1 MAERKMRDYEVSIW
15 SLQDDFIAVLK
26 TAYVENKGQISEPKI
41 TLKTDGTQ
49 NIRFSIPM
57 YLYQDGVRVA
67 NPAWYNTRNGNLIIN
82 MRKIKVIF
90 NKYTEDE
97 RIFDFMITK
106 VTERHEDDQLYC
118 DVEAEGLAF
127 NELGKTGY
135 KISLSSQQ
143 FYDEDYELTKQQQ
156 PTNNSEIV
164 DGEAQEPEQLH
175 ATIDYWLKKM
185 NLQPVPTDNKLIN
198 ANTWYYVIK
207 MDWSSYAD
215 GNDAEKRAEDK
226 IYEEPYVSSWQASD
240 DNSTVLVPKAIET
253 YKEKERLLDVEES
266 NIYNLTQTLAETF
279 GVFCRYEYLYDD
291 NYHIT
296 GRRIIFYNN
305 YMQEKLGYLSLTYP
319 TSTNSISREIDS
331 NDTITK
337 LYVKPVTNVNSDSGW
352 STITNVGAN
361 KSMEDYI
368 LNFEYMHDTGAITA
382 GQYAEIKKYEEA
394 MHNYNTQM
402 LPLEQKIEGLNARLP
417 EVEGQK
423 ALAKTAKQLDQERLT
438 AANGLLD
445 QLDIED
451 GNNDGRISI
460 NPATPVT
467 VIGLEDSSKN
477 DGSYYITLSDKGIY
491 LDTLQIYRKFDVV
504 SRQLDDPIQTGI
516 PEYDEFGNLYRIRN
530 LYYNNMV
537 GENESHLLYLTYDYT
552 PKTYYDNVVK
562 TWEARL
568 EKDTADEQ
576 RLGTEVDRIKNELEE
591 YNTQLQ
597 TLLDNKQKAVTDFET
612 MMGPAL
618 REGYWQPDNYKDYGD
633 NYIDTFTSHRAE
645 NETEK
650 DQDIFEAAQLDDKN
664 FSSHHTKLLWDET
677 LFDDEVKNCYEF
689 GVNLEKKYYPCVRL
703 NSTIIKKLNE
713 PIQEGSDT
721 KRIDQLSFL
730 FYNNK
735 VVSADQRTAKD
746 KQAFALGSQ
755 AQLGFVKKI
764 TGTSEGQNTV
774 TVSATPVLI
783 LTGAETLDDATS
795 LLLQQVNNATTG
807 QSVKTTTTI
816 TFSKLPS
823 VVRSGWY
830 GDFSSLVTDK
840 DYGQLVQKPGT
851 YNAETNTA
859 SYGFQKTTRVYE
871 SGNKIILPQ
880 PFDNNT
886 IKITGFFDTNIDS
899 DDTHTENKNN
909 PLNKMP
915 DLQGFYYPATSGTSV
930 VIPVDPED
938 PSVVPATS
946 TENITV
952 TDVTTETGETYR
964 QVTRQNAVPELRFL
978 LYYYD
983 KNNVLIAIENAE
995 ASTDT
1000 IAVSD
1005 ITEQVLSSHT
1015 IVLDKDFIIP
1025 EGACSAKLVFETD
1038 TTLRTAPV
1046 FTIEHTIS
1054 TLSDNFSADPALGRL
1069 VITKEG
1075 EVRKVEEE
1083 KYVEGENISWISIQ
1097 DSPAIIYPRIEI
1109 DSLFLKTSD
1118 QELVIQYNGETL
1130 KNYEDYYITSRENK
1144 YYITFKPDFIIRHAD
1159 KDGNILNGQ
1168 LLIKYTLSNAD
1179 TSIYL
1184 DALQVA
1190 KENSRPKI
1198 SYQVRPSMVNEDFI
1212 YNDYDKLARIVNIND
1227 IDLNFENVQGY
1238 ISDVDLDLD
1247 EPWNDSVTV
1256 QNYKSKFEDLFS
1268 TIVAQT
1274 EAMKKS
1280 EYTISLAGTLF
1291 MSNGQ
1296 LSGQVVQDSLKEVD
1310 LNYAFNNGKL
1320 TIDDRNGIVGLS
1332 DAGVVAMRG
1341 GGIFTATEKDPD
1353 GNWIW
1358 NTGIVPQGINA
1369 DLITTGQLDTNRI
1382 KIYAGDRAQFQLN
1395 GKGLYA
1401 YKLFA
1406 QDTDLSAGMS
1416 AAVRSNLTFDGLD
1429 PTQYVVFNSEGLF
1442 LTADRG
1448 AVVLNENRSDFVTV
1462 MNKVNRVE
1470 ISWDGLVLRNYD
1482 GDKTLYADPDTG
1494 NLFLSGTVYADA
1506 FHVIQK
1512 IYNKETG
1519 KYEYSSP
1526 LTLTDYVTQG
1536 LRTELD
1542 SHIDKSTALLQMFA
1556 DAGEA
1561 INNALT
1567 THDASY
1573 AAGSVQEAIFDQINS
1588 KTHTIKN
1595 TEPKPSRNVTVGD
1608 ILIIKD
1614 KTTGKELE
1622 RYIATTTADNA
1633 NTDVWTRVYDGRI
1646 QSIEGASM
1654 NVNASTGKITLEA
1667 EHTISLTAK
1676 GAIDFTGNDI
1686 NLTGNNS
1693 INIGS
1698 KWINVAAGNGGGI
1711 NITSVSMPT
1720 GSIMSTNGQGKP
1732 TATNAVSYVSL
1743 DQRGITMTASR
1754 ISMIAATSY
1763 GGAGMSIDPA
1773 SGITMAST
1781 QKIELQAMPTMVMP
1795 NTYTYIDDEGTTHTD
1810 ENTKDNGG
1818 KLTAAGEA
1826 WQKWYDEQTT
1836 SALSLQH
1843 DKIYFGVINDTYT
1856 GSVVEITK
1864 NRIYLGSKNKTE
1876 VGSVSITPDEVLI
1889 GQVGDSGQTGA
1900 GGFIRIN
1907 RSQLEIASG
1916 ARLYI
1921 DAENIKLDSVSGMA
1935 EDNGLDDDENSTL
1948 QRIQAKDEAARSK
1961 EEKEQLQELLNKIN
1975 TYDVGFRLGSKQ
1987 DPKLKFARGDLTI
2000 DGTIYARNL
2009 FVGNQA
2015 ASWDTQVDSKIPT
2028 TRTLTQILDNN
2039 VTEGWIRDYKPGDL
2053 LYMTSDDDGVQIYEA
2068 KKAWADSPYNKPG
2081 ITPTWGQL
2089 KTAEEW
2095 KLVGSYTPKDPGAQ
2109 VFTDSD
2115 IDTSKV
2121 RVGDVWY
2128 TTEQERAVVK
2138 IATAVNGTTITW
2150 QTQTLSPNH
2159 TYTSSIYPTN
2169 FKANDY
2175 WYDTSD
2181 SIVKIWRAIKDYDA
2195 NWSEAD
2201 ANLYWKEVP
2210 ITAPEG
2216 AKTSMGNDMPC
2227 IFNIGDIWYDT
2238 ASTETKLK
2246 EASKNS
2252 ADILTFYTVTQVS
2265 SITDITDFAEGDCYY
2280 VILENGFELYQAQ
2293 KNADTTWKDA
2303 DDKERA
2309 SLTSIYFTQISSNNR
2324 ASSLREVTVEKPYYY
2339 HESSNALY
2347 KLKTTT
2353 DDQSI
2358 TTAPNGL
2365 PIEAWIEKTLLGGAD
2380 GNKTYYGPAATTI
2393 VNGKSQIHPQGIS
2406 IDSATEGDLW
2416 YRTDNHYNADNTTL
2430 QYTDIR
2436 HYRFTVTEPAGDTVN
2451 EWREITPT
2459 KITGAA
2465 LAVDS
2470 NAGTITLN
2478 ASNTI
2483 SLTSQ
2488 DLILS
2493 ATNGALIMRGPTIKM
2508 QYAEGTGSPKF
2519 IDRLIINNEGITMH
2533 AGTDFNVDSGA
2544 IHLTAPSAKIEFEDK
2559 ATNKKITISPG
2570 EITSTT
2576 GIFTDLLQYKASEV
2590 VTKDWVPLRIQVI
2603 PETQDPTIF
2612 PENSLCIKYTVRSTE
2627 TRSQLLITSLLY
2639 YTTLEK
2645 ATLSNQFDYD
2655 LSNSQSNGN
2664 PTGLV
2669 FACTGA
2675 GTNDYSSSGPV
2686 STTYDVAITF
2696 DMVTWV
2702 PNNKWSQVKPAR
2714 GYFRATLL
2722 PSNEVIQ
2729 SSTVD
2734 VLNSQKI
2741 TLQRQVATDP
2751 RMRDQNNK
2759 ITGTIRVKIDF
2770 VPERQN
2776 NTDGSWV
2783 DPIGYSPDNSGGYT
2797 YSFNN
2802 PQYPNIRINHGSTV
2816 RVYVM
2821 PYGVTGTPS
2830 GFGSI
2835 LFVKGSAT

>member
-82 MRKIKVIF
+82 MRKIKAIF

-106 VTERHEDDQLYC
+106 VTERHEDDELYC

-164 DGEAQEPEQLH
+164 NGEAPEPEQLH

-215 GNDAEKRAEDK
+215 GNDIEKRAEDK
-226 IYEEPYVSSWQASD
+226 IYEEPYVSSWQSSD
-240 DNSTVLVPKAIET
+240 DNSTVLVPKAVET

-291 NYHIT
+291 NYNIT

-382 GQYAEIKKYEEA
+382 DQYAEIKKYEES

-491 LDTLQIYRKFDVV
+491 LDTLQIYRDFDIVK
-504 SRQLDDPIQTGI
+504 RELKDQIQTGI

-530 LYYNNMV
+530 LYYDSNK

-562 TWEARL
+562 TWEDRL

-576 RLGTEVDRIKNELEE
+576 RLGIEVEQIKTELEAC
-591 YNTQLQ
+591 NTQLK

-633 NYIDTFTSHRAE
+633 KYIDTANGFFT
-645 NETEK
+645 TEK
-650 DQDIFEAAQLDDKN
+650 ATTTAEEHQDIFEAAQLYDKN
-664 FSSHHTKLLWDET
+664 FSGHYAKLLWDET
-677 LFDDEVKNCYEF
+677 LFDDEVKNYYEF
-689 GVNLEKKYYPCVRL
+689 GVNLEKKYYPCIELTPSIIEIL
-703 NSTIIKKLNE
+703 NQSIETTSGTKK
-713 PIQEGSDT
+713 
-721 KRIDQLSFL
+721 IDQLSFL
-730 FYNNK
+730 FYNSK
-735 VVSADQRTAKD
+735 AVTTGQRDVKNR
-746 KQAFALGSQ
+746 QAFSLGSQ
-755 AQLGFVKKI
+755 MQLGFIKKI
-764 TGTSEGQNTV
+764 TGTSGELATE
-774 TVSATPVLI
+774 TFSATPVLI
-783 LTGAETLDDATS
+783 LTGADTLDEKTS
-795 LLLQQVNNATTG
+795 LLLQQIKSETSDEPVETETTM
-807 QSVKTTTTI
+807 V
-816 TFSKLPS
+816 FSKLPTS
-823 VVRSGWY
+823 VSTSLYSTGKDPY
-830 GDFSSLVTDK
+830 SISSIVTLA
-840 DYGQLVQKPGT
+840 DYGQLTQIPET
-851 YNAETNTA
+851 YDEEADTA
-859 SYGFQKTTRVYE
+859 NYTFKRTTRVYE
-871 SGNKIILPQ
+871 GGNKIVLPSSWGADDDIIIKGFSDDIFEANQ
-880 PFDNNT
+880 PHFQGYTYRKGEQDQT
-886 IKITGFFDTNIDS
+886 VKTTVEYTDTNATCIYYLYCY
-899 DDTHTENKNN
+899 DD
-909 PLNKMP
+909 
-915 DLQGFYYPATSGTSV
+915 
-930 VIPVDPED
+930 
-938 PSVVPATS
+938 
-946 TENITV
+946 
-952 TDVTTETGETYR
+952 
-964 QVTRQNAVPELRFL
+964 
-978 LYYYD
+978 
-983 KNNVLIAIENAE
+983 NNVLLSTKQLSITGEQISIKDYISEPESSNIAYVKLAF
-995 ASTDT
+995 
-1000 IAVSD
+1000 V
-1005 ITEQVLSSHT
+1005 TEKVLKKT
-1015 IVLDKDFIIP
+1015 PTFTVK
-1025 EGACSAKLVFETD
+1025 
-1038 TTLRTAPV
+1038 TTFKT
-1046 FTIEHTIS
+1046 FTKK
-1054 TLSDNFSADPALGRL
+1054 FSAEPVLGRL
-1069 VITKEG
+1069 VTRNQSNNTKT
-1075 EVRKVEEE
+1075 VEEE
-1083 KYVEGENISWISIQ
+1083 NYLYDETKPAEEQITIQ
-1097 DSPAIIYPRIEI
+1097 WAEDTPIIYPRIEI

-1118 QELVIQYNGETL
+1118 QELVIQYKGETL

-1159 KDGNILNGQ
+1159 SDGKILTGQ

-1280 EYTISLAGTLF
+1280 EYTISLAGSLF

-1296 LSGQVVQDSLKEVD
+1296 LSGQVVQDSLKKVD

-1320 TIDDRNGIVGLS
+1320 TIDDRNGIIGLS

-1341 GGIFTATEKDPD
+1341 GGIFTATEKDSD

-1442 LTADRG
+1442 LTAGRG

-1494 NLFLSGTVYADA
+1494 NLFLAGTVYADS

-1519 KYEYSSP
+1519 KYEDSSP

-1536 LRTELD
+1536 LMTELD
-1542 SHIDKSTALLQMFA
+1542 SHIDKSTTLLQMFA
-1556 DAGEA
+1556 DAGKA

-1573 AAGSVQEAIFDQINS
+1573 AAGSVQRAIFDQINS

-1595 TEPKPSRNVTVGD
+1595 TENKPSTNVTAGD
-1608 ILIIKD
+1608 ILIVKD

-1622 RYIATTTADNA
+1622 RYIATTTADSA
-1633 NTDVWTRVYDGRI
+1633 HTDVWTRVYDGRI

-1654 NVNASTGKITLEA
+1654 NVNASAGEITLEA
-1667 EHTISLTAK
+1667 GHKISLNAK
-1676 GAIDFTGNDI
+1676 GAIELTGNDI
-1686 NLTGNNS
+1686 NLVGDKS

-1698 KWINVAAGNGGGI
+1698 KWVNIAAGDGGI
-1711 NITSVSMPT
+1711 NITSASM
-1720 GSIMSTNGQGKP
+1720 SDEDIMSTDEDGKP
-1732 TATNAVSYVSL
+1732 NATNAVSYVSL
-1743 DQRGITMTASR
+1743 DKNGITMTASS
-1754 ISMIAATSY
+1754 ISMTAANSD

-1795 NTYTYIDDEGTTHTD
+1795 KTYTYTDDEGTTHT
-1810 ENTKDNGG
+1810 NASTKNSDDT
-1818 KLTAAGEA
+1818 LTAAGEA
-1826 WQKWYDEQTT
+1826 WKKWHDEQTT

-1843 DKIYFGVINDTYT
+1843 DKIYFGILSDTYH

-1864 NRIYLGSKNKTE
+1864 NSIYLGSKNSAE

-1889 GQVGDSGQTGA
+1889 GQVSGSGRTGE
-1900 GGFIRIN
+1900 GGFIRIKSN
-1907 RSQLEIASG
+1907 ELDIASG
-1916 ARLYI
+1916 GNLYI
-1921 DAENIKLDSVSGMA
+1921 DANNIKLDSTKGFNNDGAELTDEELETLMA
-1935 EDNGLDDDENSTL
+1935 LE
-1948 QRIQAKDEAARSK
+1948 AKDLDSTK
-1961 EEKEQLQELLNKIN
+1961 KLTDQEKQQLTNLLNKA
-1975 TYDVGFRLGSKQ
+1975 DVGFRLGPEKT
-1987 DPKLKFARGDLTI
+1987 PKLKFAHGDLTI
-2000 DGTIYARNL
+2000 EGTIYASNL
-2009 FVGNQA
+2009 FVGAQS
-2015 ASWDTQVDSKIPT
+2015 ASDTKSWQDKVQEQINNNVHVPT
-2028 TRTLTQILDNN
+2028 TTVRKTPLELDSTDWPEN
-2039 VTEGWIRDYKPGDL
+2039 YKKDDL
-2053 LYMTSDDDGVQIYEA
+2053 LYIITSTGVTIY
-2068 KKAWADSPYNKPG
+2068 KATNDYDE
-2081 ITPTWGQL
+2081 
-2089 KTAEEW
+2089 KTR
-2095 KLVGSYTPKDPGAQ
+2095 KGAQ
-2109 VFTDSD
+2109 WRTVKNDWTDTGTYTAKAPGSQVFVGNMDQTNAREGDIWYTESGGSVVVKRASLDSETGNIVWNESVMTISSNTTHIGSD
-2115 IDTSKV
+2115 IPQS
-2121 RVGDVWY
+2121 
-2128 TTEQERAVVK
+2128 
-2138 IATAVNGTTITW
+2138 
-2150 QTQTLSPNH
+2150 
-2159 TYTSSIYPTN
+2159 
-2169 FKANDY
+2169 FKTGDY
-2175 WYDTSD
+2175 WYDTNGAT
-2181 SIVKIWRAIKDYDA
+2181 VKFWYAIRNNDDHCTRDNIATYF
-2195 NWSEAD
+2195 
-2201 ANLYWKEVP
+2201 NL
-2210 ITAPEG
+2210 IQFSAPEG
-2216 AKTSMGNDMPC
+2216 ARTTMSDKMPIDFKT
-2227 IFNIGDIWYDT
+2227 GDIWYDKPT
-2238 ASTETKLK
+2238 NGEIAIKQARCDVGDVFNIISVRQITKA
-2246 EASKNS
+2246 EWN
-2252 ADILTFYTVTQVS
+2252 TVS
-2265 SITDITDFAEGDCYY
+2265 GFAQNEY
-2280 VILENGFELYQAQ
+2280 
-2293 KNADTTWKDA
+2293 
-2303 DDKERA
+2303 
-2309 SLTSIYFTQISSNNR
+2309 IY
-2324 ASSLREVTVEKPYYY
+2324 
-2339 HESSNALY
+2339 
-2347 KLKTTT
+2347 TT
-2353 DDQSI
+2353 DTKKLYVTLYADGGAPSGAVFNSDSENSNFDDYFHEI
-2358 TTAPNGL
+2358 TAPKDDIRNLTNTTDKAIDTVYYNKEINKVYELKQTSKL
-2365 PIEAWIEKTLLGGAD
+2365 PEDETVWQVQTLPGGAD
-2380 GNKTYYGPAATTI
+2380 GNKTYYGPAATRI
-2393 VNGKSQIHPQGIS
+2393 VNGTSQIEDPIYPQDIE
-2406 IDSATEGDLW
+2406 IDNTKEGDLW
-2416 YRTDNHYNADNTTL
+2416 YRTINHYKADGTV
-2430 QYTDIR
+2430 QYTDIT
-2436 HYRFTVTEPAGDTVN
+2436 HYRFVVTESAGTTKKTW
-2451 EWREITPT
+2451 EPITPT

-2470 NAGTITLN
+2470 NTGIIELSSTGRIELKSKTLE
-2478 ASNTI
+2478 
-2483 SLTSQ
+2483 
-2488 DLILS
+2488 LI
-2493 ATNGALIMRGPTIKM
+2493 ATTNSSTETPGKIIIAGPTIEMRARGVKEN
-2508 QYAEGTGSPKF
+2508 QTPYDEL
-2519 IDRLIINNEGITMH
+2519 RLQINKNGITMN
-2533 AGTDFNVDSGA
+2533 ANTEFTINSGTVDIVANDEGQIRIGQINESEGLYSCVITNNGISANSGFFNFMSINGYSPALLTKDLCCPMYYDSAPDDAVGPYIVFSPIEQIQNGKYQNLKTIYYENATANWVPDASGKTVIGRPIAAIPKANGFYKMPGYTEFDWTDKEIEVPANAISGTNAYNYSGTVWYAVVDDYAKENWGSDKSWHDSLLFYVEVY
-2544 IHLTAPSAKIEFEDK
+2544 ILTDEKPIVQSSLVSIL
-2559 ATNKKITISPG
+2559 
-2570 EITSTT
+2570 STT
-2576 GIFTDLLQYKASEV
+2576 GVFPINVTGQV
-2590 VTKDWVPLRIQVI
+2590 VTSRNSPL
-2603 PETQDPTIF
+2603 
-2612 PENSLCIKYTVRSTE
+2612 N
-2627 TRSQLLITSLLY
+2627 
-2639 YTTLEK
+2639 
-2645 ATLSNQFDYD
+2645 
-2655 LSNSQSNGN
+2655 
-2664 PTGLV
+2664 
-2669 FACTGA
+2669 
-2675 GTNDYSSSGPV
+2675 
-2686 STTYDVAITF
+2686 
-2696 DMVTWV
+2696 
-2702 PNNKWSQVKPAR
+2702 
-2714 GYFRATLL
+2714 
-2722 PSNEVIQ
+2722 
-2729 SSTVD
+2729 
-2734 VLNSQKI
+2734 LNTKI
-2741 TLQRQVATDP
+2741 
-2751 RMRDQNNK
+2751 
-2759 ITGTIRVKIDF
+2759 
-2770 VPERQN
+2770 
-2776 NTDGSWV
+2776 
-2783 DPIGYSPDNSGGYT
+2783 
-2797 YSFNN
+2797 
-2802 PQYPNIRINHGSTV
+2802 
-2816 RVYVM
+2816 RVYVSVGHPSFTDGEERGTEFRYPIDANDSYYSGQLTQK
-2821 PYGVTGTPS
+2821 PYFQVA
-2830 GFGSI
+2830 
-2835 LFVKGSAT
+2835 VKAAEVDPGAAIAIYYPG